1 MHFCY
6 HIYVLIRNLFRN
18 KNVLKYVL
26 SRHVMRHIEDKFNR
40 MGHTFIIPLRLVLL
54 LFNVML
60 HYILIF
66 TLIIYVLVADNTY
79 SLPLKEQLFK
89 RCITDYFNLNDKFD
103 E

>member
-1 MHFCY
+1 MCY
-6 HIYVLIRNLFRN
+6 LGMLCVILRTNS
-18 KNVLKYVL
+18 KG
-26 SRHVMRHIEDKFNR
+26 

-89 RCITDYFNLNDKFD
+89 PCITNYFNLNVKFD
-103 E
+103 IFEV